1 MFKKL
6 ERLGFGG
13 RVLSLIESM
22 YTKDSLLFLVNGKF
36 TDELFL
42 TKGVKQGSMMWE
54 LIVN

>member
-6 ERLGFGG
+6 EKIGFGG

-22 YTKDSLLFLVNGKF
+22 YSNDSLTFLVNGRF

-42 TKGVKQGSMMWE
+42 TKGVKQGS
-54 LIVN
+54 I